1 VANPAPKL
9 APRGLI
15 RTWLARKWL
24 VHGRLYGAML
34 VGLIAFFLQSDAA
47 GLPTRLLLAWNVAM
61 FVYLLLIL
69 GLTRRSNTQ
78 MMQTRA
84 ALYDEDDFTF
94 LILMI
99 IAAAGS
105 FATIIVEL
113 AAAGRPGP
121 WPLAMA
127 VFCILLTWTFTHVLF
142 GLHYAHG
149 YYSLDEQ
156 GQIKG
161 GLLFPE
167 KPAKPTH
174 PHYLDFFYFSFV
186 IGCATATA
194 DISITSRAMRRL
206 ALLHGIVAFAFNTT
220 ILALTIN
227 LAAGR
232 LTG

>member
-1 VANPAPKL
+1 VALPARPVP
-9 APRGLI
+9 AGWWARN
-15 RTWLARKWL
+15 WLA
-24 VHGRLYGAML
+24 HGRLYIALL
-34 VGLIAFFLQSDAA
+34 VGLSVFVLQPAYP
-47 GLPTRLLLAWNVAM
+47 GLPTRVLLSWNVAM
-61 FVYLLLIL
+61 LVYLVLVFI
-69 GLTRRSNTQ
+69 LTRQCDTRTIQ
-78 MMQTRA
+78 ARA
-84 ALYDEDDFTF
+84 AFYDENDLTF
-94 LILMI
+94 LTLMI
-99 IAAAGS
+99 IAAAAS
-105 FATIIVEL
+105 FGTIIVEL
-113 AAAGRPGP
+113 ASTQSPGL

-127 VFCILLTWTFTHVLF
+127 VFCIMLTWTFTHVLF
-142 GLHYAHG
+142 ALHYAHG
-149 YYSLDEQ
+149 YFGVDDL

-167 KPAKPTH
+167 KPGKTLH